1 MSRDTLSTVAME
13 NIKVDRRKK
22 SDKARETYERNG
34 GFSEKHIRIAAAQA
48 EKRASKLQ
56 DKPKSNKN

>member
-1 MSRDTLSTVAME
+1 ME
-13 NIKVDRRKK
+13 NIKVGRRKK

-48 EKRASKLQ
+48 EKREGKPA